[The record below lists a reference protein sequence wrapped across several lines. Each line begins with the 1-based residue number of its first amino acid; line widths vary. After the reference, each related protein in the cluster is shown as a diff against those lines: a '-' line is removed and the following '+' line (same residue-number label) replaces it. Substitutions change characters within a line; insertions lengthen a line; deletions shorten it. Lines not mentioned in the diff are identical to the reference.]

1 MDVWLRCSTNEVK
14 AELENVGQREAM
26 AMHKSPEKFS
36 LFLSRDE
43 RTSFK
48 MADFKYSSETFSL
61 M

>member
-14 AELENVGQREAM
+14 VELENVGQREAV
-26 AMHKSPEKFS
+26 AMHESPEKVS
-36 LFLSRDE
+36 LFLSRDKS
-43 RTSFK
+43 TSFK